1 MEQKN
6 SITKSNYNIFK
17 ELKLERKE
25 SIHSSMIVA
34 IASHNLECRNLFF
47 EMLKNV
53 YHSEVESN
61 IMHKNNNNIE
71 GLTENLKKLEE
82 AINSEN
88 YTRWINTEHRLKE
101 TVGNENRERGRADI
115 WIGNRNK
122 PSYRII
128 IENKIDAKDQSHQL
142 RRYYRYLTGNER
154 KNAGL
159 FYLCLKKDE
168 ESHRKAIK
176 SAEKF
181 HQESKDIDTD
191 YHILTYEHD
200 IKNWLKD
207 VLSVKDLEPGF
218 KYAVEQYLEIVDLI
232 TQEEKPQ

>member
-6 SITKSNYNIFK
+6 SITRSDYNIFK

-25 SIHSSMIVA
+25 SIHSNMIVA
-34 IASHNLECRNLFF
+34 IASHNLECRKLFF
-47 EMLKNV
+47 EMLKKA
-53 YHSEVESN
+53 YHSEAESN
-61 IMHKNNNNIE
+61 IMHKNNKSIE
-71 GLTENLKKLEE
+71 DLIENLKKLEE
-82 AINSEN
+82 AINTEN

-115 WIGNRNK
+115 WIGNREK
-122 PSYRII
+122 SSYRII

-159 FYLCLKKDE
+159 FYLCLKEDE
-168 ESHRKAIK
+168 ESRRKAIK

-181 HQESKDIDTD
+181 NQESKDIDTD

-200 IKNWLKD
+200 IKNWLNE
-207 VLSVKDLEPGF
+207 VLKRNLEPGF
-218 KYAVEQYLEIVDLI
+218 KYAVEQYLEIVNLI
-232 TQEEKPQ
+232 TQEKGL

>member
-1 MEQKN
+1 MKQKN
-6 SITKSNYNIFK
+6 SITKSDYNIFN

-25 SIHSSMIVA
+25 SIHSNMIVA
-34 IASHNLECRNLFF
+34 IASHNSECLNLFF
-47 EMLKNV
+47 KMLENTYK
-53 YHSEVESN
+53 SEIKSN
-61 IMHKNNNNIE
+61 KAHKDNKNIE
-71 GLTENLKKLEE
+71 DLIVNLIKLEK
-82 AINSEN
+82 AILDEN

-115 WIGNRNK
+115 WIGNRDK

-159 FYLCLKKDE
+159 FYLCLKENE
-168 ESHRKAIK
+168 ESRRKAIK

-181 HQESKDIDTD
+181 NQESKDIDTD
-191 YHILTYEHD
+191 YHILTYEYD
-200 IKNWLKD
+200 IKNWLNE
-207 VLSVKDLEPGF
+207 VLKLNLEPGF

-232 TQEEKPQ
+232 TQEVGL